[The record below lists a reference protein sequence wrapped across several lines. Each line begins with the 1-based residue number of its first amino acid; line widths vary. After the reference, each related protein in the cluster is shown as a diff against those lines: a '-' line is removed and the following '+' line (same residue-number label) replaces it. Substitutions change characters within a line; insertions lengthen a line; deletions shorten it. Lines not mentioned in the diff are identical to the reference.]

1 MILKVVDIKD
11 TSKKGNDSE
20 DTIGMQTFTHSVICE
35 PLIICGNALARMVI
49 PTLPLLFFD
58 RHPAQQQKPKRTIII
73 NRIDQSSTALWSSE
87 LRHSHPPYF
96 RHTTNPSML
105 GVAVQ
110 NLLHLV
116 AW

>member
-49 PTLPLLFFD
+49 PTKNASTVPFYYFLCQYD
-58 RHPAQQQKPKRTIII
+58 RTDVKNNI
-73 NRIDQSSTALWSSE
+73 
-87 LRHSHPPYF
+87 
-96 RHTTNPSML
+96 
-105 GVAVQ
+105 
-110 NLLHLV
+110 
-116 AW
+116 